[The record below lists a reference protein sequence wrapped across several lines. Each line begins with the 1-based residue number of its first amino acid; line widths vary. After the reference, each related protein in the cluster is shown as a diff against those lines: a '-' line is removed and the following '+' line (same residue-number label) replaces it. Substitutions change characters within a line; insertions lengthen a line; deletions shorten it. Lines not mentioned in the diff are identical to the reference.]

1 MDDQQQLS
9 AAVWNFIE
17 KELGIQEGEVLPQEA
32 EELHIQIMDYAYRKT
47 GAAKLDLAQVMN
59 DIGGAY

>member
-1 MDDQQQLS
+1 MGQTELS
-9 AAVWNFIE
+9 AAVWDFISE
-17 KELGIQEGEVLPQEA
+17 ELGIEEGQVLPQEA
-32 EELHIQIMDYAYRKT
+32 EELHVQIMDYAYRKA